1 MVQEK
6 TFYNCR
12 YFGKPECRHSDDEF
26 LMKRLINLMDNNKY
40 AKDLADTV
48 NELRCDYCEVFE
60 MKSYRD
66 N

>member
-6 TFYNCR
+6 TFYSCR
-12 YFGKPECRHSDDEF
+12 YFGKHECRHSDDEF
-26 LMKRLINLMDNNKY
+26 LMKQLINLMEIDDYDKY
-40 AKDLADTV
+40 LATKV

-60 MKSYRD
+60 LKSYRD